1 MPDLHSRRL
10 LRLVAAPGMVLLI
23 IGLYFRVFHVN
34 NTTVALSLLLA
45 ILGIST
51 WWGLLEATVAS
62 LVAVLGFN
70 YCFLP
75 PIGTFTV
82 QDPQNWVALIA
93 FLMTAVTASQLS
105 VRAKR
110 RTAEA
115 VERRRELERLYA
127 LSQSLLLSGSARTAA
142 QDLVSRVV
150 KILFVN
156 NDTANTE

>member
-23 IGLYFRVFHVN
+23 IGLYFRVIAVN

-70 YCFLP
+70 YYFLP
-75 PIGTFTV
+75 PIRTLTV
-82 QDPQNWVALIA
+82 RDPQNWVALVA
-93 FLMTAVTASQLS
+93 FLVTAVIASQLS
-105 VRAKR
+105 ARAKR
-110 RTAEA
+110 RTQEA
-115 VERRRELERLYA
+115 VERSREMEGLSG
-127 LSQSLLLSGSARTAA
+127 LSQGLLLSGSER
-142 QDLVSRVV
+142 S
-150 KILFVN
+150 
-156 NDTANTE
+156 